1 MGGAL
6 VGGLIRSG
14 WAHSDELAVVE
25 PSPLARAALAEA
37 HPGVTVSET
46 AVGADSAVLAVKPV
60 DAELGCRVIAESG
73 AARML
78 SIAAGVRISQLVAW
92 VGPGIPVLRAMPN
105 TPAVLGAGASA
116 LAGGTSVS
124 DSDFEWAEGVLA
136 SLGVVARLDEQL
148 LDAVT
153 GLSGSGPAYVFL
165 LAEALIA
172 AGVNE
177 GIELEVS
184 RRLVVQTLLGSARL
198 LAETGEAPEA
208 LRAAVTTKGGT
219 TEAGIRVLV
228 ERGFRSMIPE
238 AVAAA
243 TIRSSEL
250 GGQD

>member
-14 WAHSDELAVVE
+14 WARPDELAVVE
-25 PSPLARAALAEA
+25 PSPVARAALAEA
-37 HPGVTVSET
+37 HPGVVLSET
-46 AVGADSAVLAVKPV
+46 GVRAASAVLAVKPV
-60 DAELGCRVIAESG
+60 DAELGCRVIADSG

-92 VGPGIPVLRAMPN
+92 VGTGIAVLRAMPN

-116 LAGGTSVS
+116 LAGSTSAG
-124 DSDFEWAEGVLA
+124 DGDFEWAEGVLS

-153 GLSGSGPAYVFL
+153 GLSGSGPAYVYL

-177 GIELEVS
+177 GLELEVS

-198 LAETGEAPEA
+198 LAETGESPEA
-208 LRAAVTTKGGT
+208 LRAAVSTKGGT
-219 TEAGIRVLV
+219 TEAGIRVLA
-228 ERGFRSMIPE
+228 EGGFRSMIPE

-243 TIRSSEL
+243 RVRSSEL
-250 GGQD
+250 GRKD